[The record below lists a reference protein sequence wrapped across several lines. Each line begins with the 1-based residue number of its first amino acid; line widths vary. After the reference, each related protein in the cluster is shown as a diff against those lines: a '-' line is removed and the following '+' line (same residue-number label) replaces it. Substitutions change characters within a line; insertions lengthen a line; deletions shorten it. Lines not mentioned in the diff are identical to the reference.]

1 VAARSSLDLEQDPR
15 IIVVTRVFDAP
26 RDRVWTAW
34 TDPNHLV
41 LCRLKKRNTR
51 ERKLRCQ

>member
-1 VAARSSLDLEQDPR
+1 MAARSSLDLEQDRR

-26 RDRVWTAW
+26 RDLVWTAW

-41 LCRLKKRNTR
+41 FCNLKKRNTR